1 MSLIYNAF
9 SYMFGSKKKEEVVSP
24 EPVIKPTSYDRVLDL
39 FYNVNADMGELELR
53 NAVRNSAQ
61 ESLMYTLKIIAHIR
75 SVRGERKLGR
85 RLLGWLQKYDEQQL
99 IDNMPLF
106 LNKYGRYDDLVF
118 LPRKSKAMYA
128 YLKHLGEQLV
138 SDLANM
144 SLGKPVSFAA
154 KWVPSETSAVNK
166 ETAIT
171 FRLART
177 MKVSM
182 SDLRKKYLTPLRSY
196 IGVLEQ
202 KMCAGDW
209 SSIDYKS
216 LSAEAFKRHIR
227 AFEENDG
234 ERFAEYMKT
243 RVPKTS
249 VSLPH
254 EIIAP
259 YFNGQPLDESIETK
273 WRETGYKMNKTVVI
287 GNKTVITATL
297 GILADHIITTESVPR
312 FVEITGATAFEKMQ
326 KFLDVKVSE
335 NKVSEVSEVSEGPID
350 EGPIDICSALK
361 LIFDNMGAEKL
372 IIVSDKPLNKVDSLY
387 NDATKETVEK
397 MFLDAGL
404 KMPQI
409 LFWNTCNDSV
419 QFSETFGITTVSGFS
434 QDVLQCILNN
444 ELPTPFNVMMN
455 ALSNEK
461 FDDIKIR
468 EPTVPL

>member
-9 SYMFGSKKKEEVVSP
+9 SYMFGSKKKEETVAETAQPINDKSSLSF
-24 EPVIKPTSYDRVLDL
+24 EHVLDL
-39 FYNVNADMGELELR
+39 FYNVHRDTGDMDLR
-53 NAVRNSAQ
+53 NAVINSAQ

-75 SVRGERKLGR
+75 NVRGERDLGR

-99 IDNMPLF
+99 IENMPLF
-106 LNKYGRYDDLVF
+106 LNKYGRYDDLIY
-118 LPRKSKAMYA
+118 LPRKSKAMHA
-128 YLKHLGEQLV
+128 YLKHLSEQLV
-138 SDLANM
+138 ADLANM
-144 SLGKPVSFAA
+144 AVGKPVSLAA

-182 SDLRKKYLTPLRSY
+182 SDLRKKYLTPLRTY

-202 KMCAGDW
+202 KMCAGNW
-209 SSIDYKS
+209 SSIDYAS

-243 RVPKTS
+243 RTKKSS

-259 YFNGQPLDESIETK
+259 YFNGQLLDESIEIQWK
-273 WRETGYKMNKTVVI
+273 ETGYKLNKTVVL
-287 GNKTVITATL
+287 GNKSLITTTLGLLAEHVITV
-297 GILADHIITTESVPR
+297 ESVPR
-312 FVEITGATAFEKMQ
+312 LVEITGESVFEKVH
-326 KFLDVKVSE
+326 KILDGCASE
-335 NKVSEVSEVSEGPID
+335 GASEV
-350 EGPIDICSALK
+350 PIDICASLK

-372 IIVSDKPLNKVDSLY
+372 IIVNNKPFSKVDSLY
-387 NDATKETVEK
+387 NNATKETVEK
-397 MFLDAGL
+397 MFSDAGL

-409 LFWNTCNDSV
+409 VFWNVCDDSV
-419 QFSETFGITTVSGFS
+419 QFSEIFGITAVSGFS
-434 QDVLQCILNN
+434 QDVLQCILKN
-444 ELPTPFNVMMN
+444 ELPTPLNVMMN

-468 EPTVPL
+468 ELAVPL

>member
-9 SYMFGSKKKEEVVSP
+9 SYMFGSKKKEEVVLP
-24 EPVIKPTSYDRVLDL
+24 EPVIKRTSYDQVLNL
-39 FYNVNADMGELELR
+39 FYNVNRSTGDLELR
-53 NAVRNSAQ
+53 NALRNSAQ

-75 SVRGERKLGR
+75 SVRGERDLGR
-85 RLLGWLQKYDEQQL
+85 QLLGWLQKYDEQQL
-99 IDNMPLF
+99 IENMPLF
-106 LNKYGRYDDLVF
+106 LNKYGRYDDLVY
-118 LPRKSKAMYA
+118 LPRKSKAMHA
-128 YLKHLGEQLV
+128 YLKHLSEQLV
-138 SDLANM
+138 ADLANM
-144 SLGKPVSFAA
+144 SVGKPVSLAA

-182 SDLRKKYLTPLRSY
+182 SDLRKKYLTPLRTY

-243 RVPKTS
+243 RTKKTS
-249 VSLPH
+249 GSLPH

-259 YFNGQPLDESIETK
+259 YFNGQSLDESIEIQ
-273 WRETGYKMNKTVVI
+273 WRETRYKLNKTVVL
-287 GNKTVITATL
+287 GNKTLMSNTL
-297 GILADHIITTESVPR
+297 SLLVDHIITLESVPR
-312 FVEITGATAFEKMQ
+312 LVEITGETVFEKVQ
-326 KFLDVKVSE
+326 KILDE
-335 NKVSEVSEVSEGPID
+335 GASEGAS
-350 EGPIDICSALK
+350 ETPIDICTILK

-372 IIVSDKPLNKVDSLY
+372 IIVSDKPLSKVDTLY

-404 KMPQI
+404 KMPKI
-409 LFWNTCNDSV
+409 VFWNTRNETV

-434 QDVLQCILNN
+434 QDVLQCILQN
-444 ELPTPFNVMMN
+444 ELPTPLNVMMN

-461 FDDIKIR
+461 FDEIKIR
-468 EPTVPL
+468 ELAVPL

>member
-1 MSLIYNAF
+1 
-9 SYMFGSKKKEEVVSP
+9 MFGSKKKEEVVLL
-24 EPVIKPTSYDRVLDL
+24 EPVIKRTSYDQVLNL
-39 FYNVNADMGELELR
+39 FYNVNRSMGDLELR
-53 NAVRNSAQ
+53 NALRNSAQ

-75 SVRGERKLGR
+75 SVRGERNLGR
-85 RLLGWLQKYDEQQL
+85 QLLGWLQKYDEQQL
-99 IDNMPLF
+99 IENMPLF
-106 LNKYGRYDDLVF
+106 LNKYGRYDDLVY
-118 LPRKSKAMYA
+118 LPRKSKAMHA
-128 YLKHLGEQLV
+128 YLKHLSEQLV
-138 SDLANM
+138 ADLANM
-144 SLGKPVSFAA
+144 AVGKPVSLAA

-182 SDLRKKYLTPLRSY
+182 SDLRKKYLTPLRTY

-243 RVPKTS
+243 RTKKTLG
-249 VSLPH
+249 SLPH

-259 YFNGQPLDESIETK
+259 YFNGQSLDESIEIQ
-273 WRETGYKMNKTVVI
+273 WRETGYKLNKTVVL
-287 GNKTVITATL
+287 GNKSLIATTL
-297 GILADHIITTESVPR
+297 GLLVDHIITLESVPR
-312 FVEITGATAFEKMQ
+312 LVEITGETVFEKVQ
-326 KFLDVKVSE
+326 NFLDE
-335 NKVSEVSEVSEGPID
+335 GASEGAS
-350 EGPIDICSALK
+350 EAPIDICTILK

-404 KMPQI
+404 KMPKI
-409 LFWNTCNDSV
+409 VFWNVCNDSV
-419 QFSETFGITTVSGFS
+419 QFSETFGITAVSGFS
-434 QDVLQCILNN
+434 QDVLQCILQN
-444 ELPTPFNVMMN
+444 ELPTPLNVMMN

-461 FDDIKIR
+461 FDEIKVG
-468 EPTVPL
+468 EPTVPLRPLP

>member
-1 MSLIYNAF
+1 M
-9 SYMFGSKKKEEVVSP
+9 P
-24 EPVIKPTSYDRVLDL
+24 EPVIKRTSYDQVLNL
-39 FYNVNADMGELELR
+39 FYNVNRSTGDLELR
-53 NAVRNSAQ
+53 NALRNSAQ

-75 SVRGERKLGR
+75 SVRGERDLGR
-85 RLLGWLQKYDEQQL
+85 QLLGWLQKYDEQQL
-99 IDNMPLF
+99 IENMPLF
-106 LNKYGRYDDLVF
+106 LNKYGRYDDLVY
-118 LPRKSKAMYA
+118 LPRKSKAMHA
-128 YLKHLGEQLV
+128 YLKHLSEQLV
-138 SDLANM
+138 ADLANM
-144 SLGKPVSFAA
+144 SVGKPVSLAA

-182 SDLRKKYLTPLRSY
+182 SDLRKKYLTPLRTY

-243 RVPKTS
+243 RTKKTS
-249 VSLPH
+249 GSLPH

-259 YFNGQPLDESIETK
+259 YFNGQSLDESIEIQ
-273 WRETGYKMNKTVVI
+273 WRETRYKLNKTVVL
-287 GNKTVITATL
+287 GNKTLMSNTL
-297 GILADHIITTESVPR
+297 SLLVDHIITLESVPR
-312 FVEITGATAFEKMQ
+312 LVEITGETVFEKVQ
-326 KFLDVKVSE
+326 KILDE
-335 NKVSEVSEVSEGPID
+335 GASEGAS
-350 EGPIDICSALK
+350 ETPIDICTILK

-372 IIVSDKPLNKVDSLY
+372 IIVSDKPLSKVDTLY

-404 KMPQI
+404 KMPKI
-409 LFWNTCNDSV
+409 VFWNTRNETV

-434 QDVLQCILNN
+434 QDVLQCILQN
-444 ELPTPFNVMMN
+444 ELPTPLNVMMN

-461 FDDIKIR
+461 FDEIKIR
-468 EPTVPL
+468 ELAVPL